1 MTRRWTEPLHPRETT
16 MAAIGTTRHDDSI
29 SRNRRGTVIR
39 RLVVLV
45 ALTVVLSSCSTAQ
58 VQLWWQVYLGQG
70 LTYSQAEQ
78 TAEEINQNVTPG
90 CGQSYAGCLPNN
102 VTDIDCEY
110 FRGIVGSE
118 VERLADGPVWIDKQL
133 QIRGW
138 DHYQLDTSAAWG
150 FRAVGITC
158 PPVGYGGR

>member
-1 MTRRWTEPLHPRETT
+1 
-16 MAAIGTTRHDDSI
+16 MATISTIRHDDSI

-58 VQLWWQVYLGQG
+58 VSLWWQVYLGQG

-78 TAEEINQNVTPG
+78 TAEEINQNVIPG
-90 CGQSYAGCLPNN
+90 CDQSYARCLPNN

-110 FRGIVGSE
+110 FPTPRVLWQLL
-118 VERLADGPVWIDKQL
+118 RLTDGPVWTDKQL
-133 QIRGW
+133 QIRAW
-138 DHYQLDTSAAWG
+138 DHYQLDTWAVLGSGGWG
-150 FRAVGITC
+150 RTC
-158 PPVGYGGR
+158 PPMGYGGR